1 MRNIRAL
8 LYLALLG
15 CVPFVAGCGA
25 GGNASVA
32 DTSRGTIEFSIKW
45 PSDGASRSRIIPIAS
60 QSLSITLTNAGG
72 QQVGTRL
79 IPRPPAGTNT
89 TSVRFDS
96 LVPGVLNVSISAF
109 PTANGTGTVQAI
121 GAATIAIIGG
131 STVQINI
138 DPLSTV
144 DRLELTPN
152 PIATIPGL
160 NTQVQVSPLNSSG
173 AIVLVSPTS
182 IKFSSDAAAVA
193 TADAAGIVH
202 AVALGTANIQVV
214 DNESGKTASVPVKV
228 VDPVV
233 ISPKTVTL
241 TFDDQTQF
249 TATVTG
255 LSSPEVVWK
264 VEEQSGGTIS
274 QNGNYTAPKIAGTYH
289 ITVTS
294 SVDSTRF
301 ATAVVTVQKGSGTII
316 IQ

>member
-15 CVPFVAGCGA
+15 CVLFVAGCGG

-32 DTSRGTIEFSIKW
+32 DTTRGTIEFSIKW
-45 PSDGASRSRIIPIAS
+45 PSDSVSRSRIIPIAS
-60 QSLSITLTNAGG
+60 QSLSITLTNTGG
-72 QQVGTRL
+72 LQVGTRL

-89 TSVRFDS
+89 TSERFDS

-109 PTANGTGTVQAI
+109 PTATGTGTVQAI

-131 STVQINI
+131 STVQVNI

-160 NTQVQVSPLNSSG
+160 NTQVQVSPLNSAG

-182 IKFSSDAAAVA
+182 LKFTSDAAAVA
-193 TADAAGIVH
+193 TTDAAGIVH

-214 DNESGKTASVPVKV
+214 DNESGKTAAVPISV

-233 ISPKTVTL
+233 ISPKTITL

-249 TATVTG
+249 TAIVTG

-264 VEEQSGGTIS
+264 VEEQSGGTIT

-289 ITVTS
+289 VTVTS
-294 SVDSTRF
+294 AVDSTRF

>member
-8 LYLALLG
+8 LYLALLS
-15 CVPFVAGCGA
+15 CVPFVAGCGG

-32 DTSRGTIEFSIKW
+32 DTTRGTIEFSIKW

-152 PIATIPGL
+152 PIAAIPGL

-173 AIVLVSPTS
+173 AVVLVSPTS
-182 IKFSSDAAAVA
+182 LKFSSDAAAVA
-193 TADAAGIVH
+193 TVDAAGIVH

-214 DNESGKTASVPVKV
+214 DNESGKTASVPVSV

-233 ISPKTVTL
+233 ISPKSITL
-241 TFDDQTQF
+241 TFDDRTQF

-255 LSSPEVVWK
+255 LSSPEVIWNVQ
-264 VEEQSGGTIS
+264 EQGGGTVT

-289 ITVTS
+289 VTVTS